1 MEFLTVIYRAVRGP
15 YRFWRDLSDCAEFC
29 LMKPDFEWVFEQ
41 ALWVGSGEEGCGGFL
56 SDL

>member
-1 MEFLTVIYRAVRGP
+1 MIYRAVRGP